1 MEFLPD
7 FDFGNTGVNRSP
19 AKPRKW
25 QKWRSK
31 IGGAAY
37 TPESSLSSC
46 NHHRGVPMSRVLKS
60 AVGAM
65 LLGAVAASAAYLPY
79 PEPILKYPRMPAWDD
94 RLAPIYE
101 GWKSRFVKNGLV
113 GGRTPT
119 SAEIT
124 YISEGQSYGMLLALW
139 FGDRAGFN
147 AVWSATENQFW
158 TGKWYRWKSGDGNFA
173 GDADIDIAAALIFAS
188 ALVEKGHWQDFTING
203 DNYKSKA
210 KKVLQS
216 VIDNFIDKGSNYRI
230 NSWPGAGDG
239 IRNPSYHMPG
249 WYPIFK
255 EFAAKNGI
263 TGMDW
268 DAAAKGCY
276 DLFEA
281 QPNWQK
287 GMARNF
293 SNGSGGSP
301 SGGTSS
307 PNNYDMGFDAI
318 RVPLRIAHAAL
329 WYKHPRAI
337 TWGTNV
343 WKNGAVKPGAPGLY
357 TVSSATVAD
366 TDFETMMPRAM
377 WGALAVAVQDESA
390 ESKAARDV
398 IVPGFA
404 SAHMRGNPWFDGND
418 PGDTASAN
426 APKAN
431 YYAQSLALLGAL
443 VMSGRAW
450 NVWDDLMNPW
460 TPPDTALKATTPLKA
475 SAASFTKGVDS
486 IVLTATLSR
495 ADKWSLSLKGKSS
508 GAVWSTAGSTKDI
521 RVVWKGAKTSGTTAA
536 FVTEDVE
543 ATLSPV
549 NSSTTFKVNVSGSA
563 VKQAVRGSGSVRM
576 MADGIWLDDPALV
589 AGEAYN
595 IVVRDLNGR
604 VDQAMSGQKMA
615 KPFQNGIL
623 IQVGHAATPGVKV
636 LEMQLP
642 SSNIRRQYVL
652 APKP

>member
-1 MEFLPD
+1 
-7 FDFGNTGVNRSP
+7 
-19 AKPRKW
+19 
-25 QKWRSK
+25 
-31 IGGAAY
+31 
-37 TPESSLSSC
+37 
-46 NHHRGVPMSRVLKS
+46 MSRVLKS

-94 RLAPIYE
+94 RLAPIYQ

-119 SAEIT
+119 SSEIT

-139 FGDRAGFN
+139 FGDQAGFN
-147 AVWSATENQFW
+147 AVWEATENQFW
-158 TGKWYRWKSGDGNFA
+158 TGKWYRWKSGDDGFA
-173 GDADIDIAAALIFAS
+173 GDADIDICGALIFAS
-188 ALVEKGHWQDFTING
+188 ALVDAKHWNNYTVKGND
-203 DNYKSKA
+203 YKA
-210 KKVLQS
+210 KAKIVMQS
-216 VIDNFIDKGSNYRI
+216 IAANFFDNEMRI
-230 NSWPGAGDG
+230 KSWSTAS
-239 IRNPSYHMPG
+239 IYQLNPSYHMPG

-255 EFAAKNGI
+255 EFGAANGVS
-263 TGMDW
+263 GVDW
-268 DAAAKGCY
+268 DAATRAAYSYLK
-276 DLFEA
+276 A
-281 QPNWQK
+281 QPNWNK

-293 SNGSGGSP
+293 SKFD
-301 SGGTSS
+301 GGTANVAEDQSS
-307 PNNYDMGFDAI
+307 PNPRVMGFDAI
-318 RVPLRIAHAAL
+318 RVPLRMAHAAL
-329 WYKHPRAI
+329 WYKQPDAVAY
-337 TWGTNV
+337 GVNV
-343 WKNGAVKPGAPGLY
+343 WKAGVVKPGSPGLY
-357 TVSSATVAD
+357 DVDNATILN
-366 TDFETMMPRAM
+366 TDYETMMPRAM

-418 PGDTASAN
+418 PGDTASVN

-460 TPPDTALKATTPLKA
+460 VPPDTALKVTTPLKA

-486 IVLTATLSR
+486 MILTATLSR
-495 ADKWSLSLKGKSS
+495 AERWVLSLKGKSS
-508 GAVWSTAGSTKDI
+508 GAVWTMPGSTKDI

-536 FVTEDVE
+536 FENEEVE

-549 NSSTTFKVNVSGSA
+549 NSSTTFRIITSGSS

-604 VDQAMSGQKMA
+604 VDQAMSGQKMT
-615 KPFQNGIL
+615 KPFQDGLL
-623 IQVGHAATPGVKV
+623 IQVGNSTAPGVKI
-636 LEMQLP
+636 LELQLP

>member
-1 MEFLPD
+1 
-7 FDFGNTGVNRSP
+7 
-19 AKPRKW
+19 
-25 QKWRSK
+25 
-31 IGGAAY
+31 
-37 TPESSLSSC
+37 
-46 NHHRGVPMSRVLKS
+46 MSRVLKS

-94 RLAPIYE
+94 RLTPIYE
-101 GWKSRFVKNGLV
+101 GWKSRFVKSGLV
-113 GGRTPT
+113 GGNDPKGNLR
-119 SAEIT
+119 

-139 FGDRAGFN
+139 FGDQAGFN
-147 AVWSATENQFW
+147 AVWSATESNFW
-158 TGKWYRWKSGDGNFA
+158 TTNWYGWLAKSDRDYGSMGGGNFA

-188 ALVEKGHWQDFTING
+188 ALVEKGHWQDFTIKG

-216 VIDNFIDKGSNYRI
+216 VIANFIDTRPGMNYRI
-230 NSWPGAGDG
+230 NSWPDAGDG

-301 SGGTSS
+301 LGGTSS

-418 PGDTASAN
+418 PGDTASVN
-426 APKAN
+426 APKLN

-450 NVWDDLMNPW
+450 NVWDDLMNEW
-460 TPPDTALKATTPLKA
+460 VPPDTALKATTPLKA

-486 IVLTATLSR
+486 MVLTATLSR
-495 ADKWSLSLKGKSS
+495 AERWSLSLKGKTT

-536 FVTEDVE
+536 FENEEVE

-549 NSSTTFKVNVSGSA
+549 SSKASFRIITSGSG
-563 VKQAVRGSGSVRM
+563 VKQAVRGSGAVRM
-576 MADGIWLDDPALV
+576 MAEGIWLDDPALV

-595 IVVRDLNGR
+595 VVVRDLSGR
-604 VDQAMSGQKMA
+604 VDQAMSGQKMT
-615 KPFQNGIL
+615 KPFQDGLL
-623 IQVGHAATPGVKV
+623 IQVGNSTAPGVKI
-636 LEMQLP
+636 LELQLP